1 MSNITGLFTASTSA
15 AADVAAAP
23 FTSNEAREP
32 EVQSGLNASPR
43 ITMPSRG
50 GRGNGRGRGR
60 GQPATEADANEPPQ
74 HRVIYNADLWEKVLD
89 YPPLLDAARQQA
101 CAKTT
106 ALRAAASRA
115 ATGLDLCFRTNKA
128 GAVWLIIGEYSGTPR
143 IRPGVTGGGVPPP
156 QMRMRGG
163 VGVMMTPSVKEEMMA
178 QQFRQGIWLAR
189 WPTGSKCTSS
199 HFVLDED
206 LLFEELDDRDIPTN
220 YLGRVTRQYRALDTL
235 VVELGN
241 FEPRHLVGT
250 AQTLA
255 HKLPRRGWKGPLP
268 IESLPGCA
276 RLRSLIIS
284 PTTGQPLEEAHQ
296 LQTLLLTLF
305 VSCRR
310 LQHLDLTD
318 LGCQA
323 FAANLLDV
331 ELPELKLLRVGS
343 SYAGAQALAR
353 RTDGFNMPP
362 AVLPKVAAAFPSLQG
377 LDVGLMPMGGNRPGV
392 TTAEVKSLLKICAIQ
407 HLDLSMVMHLMD
419 FGPTLQALAAHAPE
433 LRSLAVHGL
442 RLPPDDMQA
451 LAVGCPHLERLHV
464 VRCREYYGFVEHP
477 EDGGHHDWMTQ
488 QIAACPFAKFLKAA
502 TNLVEIDVSSDVG
515 RHGELV
521 ASLVIL
527 KGCVQEWINARLNPD
542 WPEKGLEPVR
552 KVVCAVLGEDDEHG
566 EALLDAMLDRVHYVG
581 DQAGRKQLFVDLV
594 KPGFMAYQ
602 EARHQERISFPMPFP
617 INEREGILRENLRR
631 KRDFLREQGG
641 DPY

>member
-1 MSNITGLFTASTSA
+1 
-15 AADVAAAP
+15 
-23 FTSNEAREP
+23 
-32 EVQSGLNASPR
+32 
-43 ITMPSRG
+43 MPGRG
-50 GRGNGRGRGR
+50 GRGRGRGRGR
-60 GQPATEADANEPPQ
+60 GQPASEVDADEPPQ
-74 HRVIYNADLWEKVLD
+74 HRVIYNADLWEKILD
-89 YPPLLDAARQQA
+89 FLPLPDAARLA
-101 CAKTT
+101 GLCHDHW

-115 ATGLDLCFRTNKA
+115 ATGLDLCFRTEPKA
-128 GAVWLIIGEYSGTPR
+128 KVVWLIIGEYESGTPVPL
-143 IRPGVTGGGVPPP
+143 RPFEL
-156 QMRMRGG
+156 R
-163 VGVMMTPSVKEEMMA
+163 
-178 QQFRQGIWLAR
+178 
-189 WPTGSKCTSS
+189 GSKGMSS
-199 HFVLDED
+199 HVVVDQE
-206 LLFEELDDRDIPTN
+206 LLFEELDDIGIPTN
-220 YLGRVTRQYRALDTL
+220 YLGRLTQQYRALDTL

-331 ELPELKLLRVGS
+331 ELPELKLLRIGS
-343 SYAGAQALAR
+343 SYAGAQGLAR
-353 RTDGFNMPP
+353 RTDGFNMPH

-377 LDVGLMPMGGNRPGV
+377 LDVGLMPMGGDRPGV
-392 TTAEVKSLLKICAIQ
+392 TTAEVKSLLKICAIR

-451 LAVGCPHLERLHV
+451 LAEGCPHLRRLHV
-464 VRCREYYGFVEHP
+464 VNCREYYGFVEHP
-477 EDGGHHDWMTQ
+477 EDGGHHDWMSQ
-488 QIAACPFAKFLKAA
+488 QIAACPFGKFLKAA

-641 DPY
+641 DPFASARDFLREQGGDPY

>member
-1 MSNITGLFTASTSA
+1 
-15 AADVAAAP
+15 V
-23 FTSNEAREP
+23 
-32 EVQSGLNASPR
+32 
-43 ITMPSRG
+43 
-50 GRGNGRGRGR
+50 
-60 GQPATEADANEPPQ
+60 
-74 HRVIYNADLWEKVLD
+74 
-89 YPPLLDAARQQA
+89 
-101 CAKTT
+101 
-106 ALRAAASRA
+106 
-115 ATGLDLCFRTNKA
+115 
-128 GAVWLIIGEYSGTPR
+128 VWLVIGEYESGTPEAMKPFELR
-143 IRPGVTGGGVPPP
+143 
-156 QMRMRGG
+156 
-163 VGVMMTPSVKEEMMA
+163 
-178 QQFRQGIWLAR
+178 
-189 WPTGSKCTSS
+189 GSKGMSS
-199 HFVLDED
+199 HVVVDQD
-206 LLFEELDDRDIPTN
+206 LLFEELDDIGIPTN
-220 YLGRVTRQYRALDTL
+220 YLGRVTQQYRALDTL

-310 LQHLDLTD
+310 LQHLDLSD

-323 FAANLLDV
+323 LAANLLDV
-331 ELPELKLLRVGS
+331 ELPELKLLRIGS

-377 LDVGLMPMGGNRPGV
+377 LDVGLMPMGGDRPGV
-392 TTAEVKSLLKICAIQ
+392 TTAEVKSLLKICAIR

-451 LAVGCPHLERLHV
+451 LAEGCRHLRRLHV
-464 VRCREYYGFVEHP
+464 VRCREYYGFAEHP

-527 KGCVQEWINARLNPD
+527 KGCVQEWINARRNPE
-542 WPEKGLEPVR
+542 WPEKGDEPVR

-566 EALLDAMLDRVHYVG
+566 EALLDAVLDRVHYVG

-594 KPGFMAYQ
+594 KPGFMTYQ
-602 EARHQERISFPMPFP
+602 ELNLDREWEYSPTGLPSAAWYRDRIDK
-617 INEREGILRENLRR
+617 REEILRENLRR
-631 KRDFLREQGG
+631 NRDFLREQSG
-641 DPY
+641 DPAASGDHLPNPWY